1 MSRFRL
7 FGVLIEADQYGAWE
21 SVTATAWGSTLANAY
36 LGICLRLSMLIAGKD
51 CRLWLER
58 E

>member
-7 FGVLIEADQYGAWE
+7 FGVLIEADQYGSWE
-21 SVTATAWGSTLANAY
+21 PVTATAWGGAIAHGY
-36 LGICLRLSMLIAGKD
+36 LWVCLRLSMMMAGRD
-51 CRLWLER
+51 CRLFLER